1 VSGEGAFEK
10 RMGLRA
16 ISDAEAEGL
25 LGAGSNGGDPDFRIG
40 ETAAFLRMARTA
52 LLEQPAPEAEADLV
66 RRLAETARLSAASA
80 TRKSARS
87 SWPIRRSR
95 RRLVAKLAVAAAVVP
110 AALAG
115 LAFAGVSL
123 PDPANSAFESLG
135 VELPNQASDD
145 DDDQGQGGNGA
156 PPSQQTAPGGASASQ
171 GNSEAAHQHALD
183 QRRKARG
190 KAIGHERGK
199 AIGLNEL
206 EPPGHTGDTGP
217 PEHSNAG
224 GSPSSESAPGRV
236 TRISPPRTRGRGA
249 GVSRGQGAGLTK

>member
-1 VSGEGAFEK
+1 MRG
-10 RMGLRA
+10 

-25 LGAGSNGGDPDFRIG
+25 LAAGSNGGDPGSRID

-52 LLEQPAPEAEADLV
+52 LLEQPAPEVEADLI
-66 RRLAETARLSAASA
+66 RRLAETARLGAASA
-80 TRKSARS
+80 IRERKRSAR
-87 SWPIRRSR
+87 PIIRSR
-95 RRLVAKLAVAAAVVP
+95 RRLVVRLALAAAVVP

-123 PDPANSAFESLG
+123 PDPANSAFESVG
-135 VELPNQASDD
+135 VELPNQASD

-156 PPSQQTAPGGASASQ
+156 PPSQQTSPGGASADQ
-171 GNSEAAHQHALD
+171 GNSEAAHQHARE

-217 PEHSNAG
+217 PVHSNAG
-224 GSPSSESAPGRV
+224 GSSRSESAPGKV
-236 TRISPPRTRGRGA
+236 TRIPPPRTGGRGT
-249 GVSRGQGAGLTK
+249 GLSRGQGAGLTK